1 MVNAFE
7 ILYPSLIPGVLALLI
22 TLVYGSWLDIRERQ
36 VPKSIWYP
44 ALAVGLPGMLWFFL
58 TVFLSMGLLTI
69 TLVIIP
75 IALFCLI
82 FYIFTRTNL
91 FGLADAK
98 ALMLIAVLIPAF
110 PIVPYF
116 GFPPI
121 GQYSFFSF
129 SVLINAV
136 LINLLIPAGLFL
148 VNLRRGSFAPF
159 PYMFLG
165 FPVRSVDLPASFG
178 VIIEE
183 ISETDTGIQRR
194 FLKVGEAIGG
204 MVRGTDRIY
213 TRDLKEHPEKYKKEM
228 AMYKKAEYVWISY
241 GVPFLVPITAGLVIT
256 LLAGD
261 LLTILMRLIAGM
273 M

>member
-7 ILYPSLIPGVLALLI
+7 VLYPSLIPGVLALLI

-110 PIVPYF
+110 PIVP
-116 GFPPI
+116 
-121 GQYSFFSF
+121 
-129 SVLINAV
+129 
-136 LINLLIPAGLFL
+136 
-148 VNLRRGSFAPF
+148 
-159 PYMFLG
+159 
-165 FPVRSVDLPASFG
+165 
-178 VIIEE
+178 
-183 ISETDTGIQRR
+183 
-194 FLKVGEAIGG
+194 
-204 MVRGTDRIY
+204 
-213 TRDLKEHPEKYKKEM
+213 
-228 AMYKKAEYVWISY
+228 
-241 GVPFLVPITAGLVIT
+241 
-256 LLAGD
+256 
-261 LLTILMRLIAGM
+261 
-273 M
+273 

>member
-1 MVNAFE
+1 MVNALE
-7 ILYPSLIPGVLALLI
+7 IIHPSLIPGVLALLI

-36 VPKSIWYP
+36 VPKNIWYP
-44 ALAVGLPGMLWFFL
+44 ALVIGLPGMLWFYL
-58 TVFLSMGLLTI
+58 GVFLSAGFFVTA
-69 TLVIIP
+69 LVVVP

-82 FYIFTRTNL
+82 FYVFTRTNL

-98 ALMLIAVLIPAF
+98 ALILIAFLIPAF
-110 PIVPYF
+110 PLVPFF
-116 GFPPI
+116 GFPPM
-121 GQYSFFSF
+121 GPYSFFSF

-136 LINLLIPAGLFL
+136 LLNLLVPAGLF
-148 VNLRRGSFAPF
+148 VINLKRGSFAPF

-165 FPVRSVDLPASFG
+165 FPVRSADLPASFG

-183 ISETDTGIQRR
+183 ITETDEGLQRR

-204 MVRGTDRIY
+204 MVRGVDRIY
-213 TRDLKEHPEKYKKEM
+213 TRDLKDHPEKYKKEM
-228 AMYKKAEYVWISY
+228 ATYTKAEYVWISY
-241 GVPFLVPITAGLVIT
+241 GVPFLVPITAGLVVT

-261 LLTILMRLIAGM
+261 ILTILMRLIAGM